1 LLLGVWIC
9 KNDALSDK
17 LRKWTANYN
26 VSQVALK
33 SIVKII
39 NRHLHQNLPVDPR
52 TIMRTPRSV
61 DIIKLG
67 TEDSYWHQ
75 GLRICLKNCF
85 KYLEENISISLNINI
100 DGLPLH
106 NSTNRSAW
114 PILFNVQ
121 EFPGIKPMA
130 IGILIGESKP
140 ENGNQFLQHFVDE
153 IAPILTNGIRINGH
167 VVQVRIRAFI
177 CDSPARALVKGT
189 ANFNAKDGCQKCCV
203 NGKYSYDSNT
213 VVFTKLGQPRRTD
226 QMFREN
232 QYPTHVTRE
241 TPLTALPIDMIKD
254 FVVAD
259 PLHLLELGV
268 MKRLL
273 IGWKT
278 GNLGYNTKWNIQE
291 KDKISQFLLQIKM
304 PSEIH
309 RDARSLKHFS
319 NWKGLEFRNFLNY
332 YGVVVLRKHLPDQ
345 YYKHFLKLFGAVII
359 CSVKKHLRHLDV
371 ARVLFEGFITD
382 YKRIYG
388 PEFIT
393 SNVHNLEH
401 IVDDVTRFGVLFSI
415 STYPFENNLYSIKR
429 LLKTG
434 SHPLVQI
441 VNRLTERLYISD
453 FNYKHEIGQSAP
465 VISKNGGEV
474 TMSNYKL
481 SALKFK
487 DMWFLANAKI
497 MCMSKA
503 FTQREEIFV
512 TGYSINEHNDLFDLP
527 FKSSIL
533 DIYIANVVN
542 VRQECSLISVN
553 VKDITCKFVAIEDE
567 GGKCVFIP
575 LQHTIKE

>member
-1 LLLGVWIC
+1 MLPGTWTC
-9 KNDALSDK
+9 KDDALTDE
-17 LRKWTANYN
+17 
-26 VSQVALK
+26 QVALK

-39 NRHLHQNLPVDPR
+39 NLHLHQNLPVDPR
-52 TIMRTPRSV
+52 TLMRTPRSV
-61 DIIKLG
+61 DIIKSG
-67 TEDSYWHQ
+67 NDSYWHQ
-75 GLRICLKNCF
+75 GLGICLKNCF

-100 DGLPLH
+100 DGLPIH
-106 NSTNRSAW
+106 NSSNKSAW

-121 EFPGIKPMA
+121 EYLGIKPMA
-130 IGILIGESKP
+130 IGILLCSESKP
-140 ENGNQFLQHFVDE
+140 ENGNPFLQQFVNE
-153 IAPILTNGIRINGH
+153 IGPIIKNGIRINGH
-167 VVQVRIRAFI
+167 LVLVRIRAFI

-189 ANFNAKDGCQKCCV
+189 ANFNAKDGCQKCSA

-213 VVFTKLGQPRRTD
+213 VVFTKLGQPRRND

-232 QYPTHVTRE
+232 KYPDHIKRE
-241 TPLTALPIDMIKD
+241 TPLTTLPIDMIKD

-278 GNLGYNTKWNIQE
+278 GNLGYNTKWSIQE
-291 KDKISQFLLQIKM
+291 KDDITQFLLQIKM
-304 PSEIH
+304 LSEIH

-332 YGVVVLRKHLPDQ
+332 YGVVVLRKHLPDE

-359 CSVKKHLRHLDV
+359 CSVKKHLCHLDV
-371 ARVLFEGFITD
+371 AQVLFEGFITD

-388 PEFIT
+388 PEFLT
-393 SNVHNLEH
+393 SNVHNVEH
-401 IVDDVTRFGVLFSI
+401 IVDDVSRFGVLYSI
-415 STYPFENNLYSIKR
+415 SAYPFENNLYSIKR

-453 FNYKHEIGQSAP
+453 FNYKLEIGKHDAP

-481 SALKFK
+481 SSLKFK
-487 DMWFLANAKI
+487 DMWFFANEKI
-497 MCMSKA
+497 ICMSKA
-503 FTQREEIFV
+503 FKQGEEIFV
-512 TGYSINEHNDLFDLP
+512 TGYDVNDRNDLFDLP

-533 DIYIANVVN
+533 HIYIANVIN
-542 VRQECSLISVN
+542 VRQECSLINVN
-553 VKDITCKFVAIEDE
+553 VKDIACKFVAIENE